1 MNKTRRK
8 DLLSGL
14 ILGIAFSL
22 FLVAC
27 DSSGQ
32 ATFTPQAQAQATT
45 LVNSAPAGTAA
56 QTFNSAAVPLAQ
68 TGGTINPTGN
78 YIQDVRNVIKAS
90 RPAVVLIAA
99 EIVQNGNDFSNIF
112 GGGQQIEQGVGSGS
126 IITPDGYILTNNH
139 VVEGATKL
147 TVALPDGRTYPGK
160 LIGREGKTNDMAIV
174 KIDPKQGETLPTI
187 PIGDSSKLEVGD
199 AVVAI
204 GNALGLEGGPTVTAG
219 IVGAIGRS
227 IEEPGGAQLTDLI
240 QTDAAINPGNSGGP
254 LLNLR
259 GELIGMNTA
268 APVDPNSGGAAQG
281 IGFAISIN
289 QIRPLA
295 DGFVKGQ
302 PVQRP
307 FMGIVPQALTS
318 ALQARYQLPTNT
330 GILIGRVDANSPAAR
345 AGWKAGDTIVKMDGK
360 DLRTLND
367 LSAILQ
373 AHKPGDRVNT
383 TLLDRTGKQREA
395 PITFGTP
402 PAQG

>member
-1 MNKTRRK
+1 
-8 DLLSGL
+8 
-14 ILGIAFSL
+14 
-22 FLVAC
+22 
-27 DSSGQ
+27 
-32 ATFTPQAQAQATT
+32 
-45 LVNSAPAGTAA
+45 
-56 QTFNSAAVPLAQ
+56 
-68 TGGTINPTGN
+68 
-78 YIQDVRNVIKAS
+78 
-90 RPAVVLIAA
+90 
-99 EIVQNGNDFSNIF
+99 
-112 GGGQQIEQGVGSGS
+112 
-126 IITPDGYILTNNH
+126 
-139 VVEGATKL
+139 
-147 TVALPDGRTYPGK
+147 
-160 LIGREGKTNDMAIV
+160 MAIV

-187 PIGDSSKLEVGD
+187 PIGDSSKLEVGEG
-199 AVVAI
+199 VVAI

-289 QIRPLA
+289 QLRPLT

-302 PVQRP
+302 PLQRP
-307 FMGIVPQALTS
+307 FMGVVPQAVTS

-330 GILIGRVDANSPAAR
+330 GILIGRVDANSPAAQ
-345 AGWKAGDTIVKMDGK
+345 AGWKAGDVIVRMDGK

-373 AHKPGDRVNT
+373 AHKPGDRVNA
-383 TLLDRTGKQREA
+383 TLVDRSGKQREA
-395 PITFGTP
+395 PITFGAS